1 MKRLFLSVIAM
12 MTIFAA
18 YAESASNA
26 SNMALAVV
34 IEDPSGVIPEP
45 ANKQLQNRLIQMLTQ
60 NGVSSSD
67 YFGQFFLAAF
77 AIPQEKDV
85 LPGPPQQYLQTM
97 EINLYIADYT
107 NKVIFAS
114 TSLTAKGAGQ
124 NEARSC
130 MDAMRKMPIQSANAR
145 KFVEEAKTKII
156 NYYNTEADNILTRA
170 KSLMKMKQYEEAI
183 FLANSIPAQCAKYT
197 EAQEMCM
204 TIYQMYVDNLCT
216 QNLALARSA
225 WMAEQNAT
233 GAYAAGEYLSQILP
247 DAACYDDAMALYK
260 EIKGKVL
267 DDWKFEMKQ
276 YQDGVDLES
285 QRINAM
291 REVGVAFGKGQQPTT
306 TNIGFLRGL

>member
-1 MKRLFLSVIAM
+1 MKRLLTTVIAM

-26 SNMALAVV
+26 SNLALAV
-34 IEDPSGVIPEP
+34 IIDDPTGVLAQP
-45 ANKQLQNRLIQMLTQ
+45 ANKQLENRLIQMLTA

-67 YFGQFFLAAF
+67 FLGQFFLAAS

-97 EINLYIADYT
+97 EVNLYIADYT
-107 NKVIFAS
+107 NQVIFAS

-130 MDAMRKMPIQSANAR
+130 MDAMRKMPINSAAA
-145 KFVEEAKTKII
+145 KQFVAEGKQKII
-156 NYYNTEADNILTRA
+156 NYYNTEAENILVRA
-170 KSLMKMKQYEEAI
+170 KALMKMKQYEEAI
-183 FLANSIPAQCAKYT
+183 YLANSIPAQCNKYT
-197 EAQEMCM
+197 EAQELCM
-204 TIYQMYVDNLCT
+204 TIYQAYVDNQC
-216 QNLALARSA
+216 QANLAMARAA
-225 WMAEQNAT
+225 WAAEQNAS
-233 GAYAAGEYLSQILP
+233 GAAAAGEYLALIYP

-267 DDWKFEMKQ
+267 DDWKFEMRQ
-276 YQDGVDLES
+276 WESGQNLES